1 MIHRPDPHLAGP
13 LNIGSASGAIG
24 APTCEF
30 APEGNS
36 SVTDHNDLSR
46 FVRTSLRGCVTS
58 ITFRPMPA
66 AISSEF
72 RSVPDMLRDRVQ
84 RSGDSEAFRYP
95 EGEQWRSLTWSQTWE
110 RARAIALGLHAI
122 GLGSQQRCGILA
134 GTRMDWIL
142 ADMGVMCAGGAT
154 TTIYP
159 TTTAEGCAYIISDS
173 GSTIVFAEDDEQIAK
188 LREQRENLP
197 ELTRVI
203 TFDGTADGDWVLSL
217 ADLEA
222 QGRAKHEAEPEL
234 FDQLVE
240 AVGIDDLAT
249 LIYTSGTTGNPKGV
263 RLAQS
268 NWVYVAEAMHAI
280 GEMTAEDVQ
289 YLWLPLSHVFGK
301 VLQVGQIRTGYLT
314 AVDGRIDKIVDNLGE
329 VRPTFVA
336 GAPRIFEKIY
346 NKVVVQ
352 AKEGGELKYKIFR
365 WACAVGLEI
374 SRLQQDGQEPGLGL
388 KVQHAVADK
397 LVFSKLRE
405 KFGGRLRFFISGSAA
420 LAPDIARFFHAAGVL
435 IAEGYGLTETT
446 AASFVNRTN
455 DFRIG
460 TVGQPLPGT
469 EVRIAEDG
477 EVLLRGGG
485 VMRGYHNMPEAT
497 AEVLTAEGWFH
508 TGDIGELDEQG
519 RLRITDR
526 KKDLIKTSGGKYV
539 APQSVEGKFKAL
551 CPYVSNVVVFGDKR
565 PYCAALVTLDEESI
579 VEWAQANDLGGLS
592 YAELAAHPKAHEMV
606 AAAVEDLNATLNR
619 HETIKKFTIL
629 PRELTIEH
637 NEVTPSLKIK
647 RKAVADN
654 HVEAI
659 EELYPN
665 TVETL

>member
-1 MIHRPDPHLAGP
+1 
-13 LNIGSASGAIG
+13 
-24 APTCEF
+24 
-30 APEGNS
+30 
-36 SVTDHNDLSR
+36 
-46 FVRTSLRGCVTS
+46 
-58 ITFRPMPA
+58 MPA
-66 AISSEF
+66 AITSDF

-95 EGEQWRSLTWSQTWE
+95 DGDQWRSLTWSQTWE

-122 GLGSQQRCGILA
+122 GLRSQQRCGILA
-134 GTRMDWIL
+134 STRIEWIL

-159 TTTAEGCAYIISDS
+159 TTTAEGCAYIIADSD
-173 GSTIVFAEDDEQIAK
+173 STIVFAEDDEQIAK
-188 LREQRENLP
+188 LREQRAHLP
-197 ELTRVI
+197 DLARVI
-203 TFDGTADGDWVLSL
+203 TFDGTPDGDWVLSL
-217 ADLEA
+217 SDLEA
-222 QGRAKHEAEPEL
+222 KGRELGEAQPDL
-234 FDQLVE
+234 FDSLVD
-240 AVGIDDLAT
+240 AVDTEDLAT

-263 RLAQS
+263 RLAQA
-268 NWVYVAEAMHAI
+268 NWTYVAEAMHET

-314 AVDGRIDKIVDNLGE
+314 AVDGRIDKIVDNLAE

-346 NKVVVQ
+346 NKVVMQ
-352 AKEGGELKYKIFR
+352 AKEGGELKYTIFR

-374 SRLQQDGQEPGLGL
+374 SHLQQEGKHPGLAL
-388 KVQHAVADK
+388 KVQHAIADK
-397 LVFSKLRE
+397 LVFAKLRE

-497 AEVLTAEGWFH
+497 AEVLDADGWFH
-508 TGDIGELDEQG
+508 TGDIGELDEAG

-539 APQSVEGKFKAL
+539 APQSVEGKLKAQ
-551 CPYVSNVVVFGDKR
+551 CPYLSNVVVFGDKQ
-565 PYCAALVTLDEESI
+565 PYCSALVTLDEESI
-579 VEWAQANDLGGLS
+579 AEWARANDLGSLS
-592 YAELAAHPKAHEMV
+592 YAELAEHPKTHELV
-606 AAAVEDLNATLNR
+606 GAAIEDLNATLNR
-619 HETIKKFTIL
+619 HETIKTFKVL
-629 PRELTIEH
+629 PRELSIEH

-654 HVEAI
+654 HREVL
-659 EELYPN
+659 EELYPS
-665 TVETL
+665 TVESL